1 MVVGFLAM
9 LVVTTIVAAVGE
21 DDDDFDV
28 TDVLVKNMMTM
39 KMKMMMMMIMLMVR
53 MTPGQEATSTA
64 LIAN

>member
-1 MVVGFLAM
+1 MGFLAM
-9 LVVTTIVAAVGE
+9 LVVTTIVAAVGKNNNN
-21 DDDDFDV
+21 FDV

-39 KMKMMMMMIMLMVR
+39 KMKMMMMMMLMVR

>member
-9 LVVTTIVAAVGE
+9 LVVTTIVAAVGKNNNN
-21 DDDDFDV
+21 FDV

-39 KMKMMMMMIMLMVR
+39 KMKMMMMMLMVR